1 MAKYLSPNQRIQ
13 KEYQDRKAAEK
24 EKQKAQEKK
33 NAEAKERETNYKE
46 ATKTSNFTHPTPP
59 SGSQPPQKATAKST
73 SNGNN
78 GSSFWVRS
86 SGQPT
91 AAQKREYNE
100 QKNRENGQDSIG
112 RRQYEERKRKE
123 KNKVLAYKKSQRNT
137 SKGYQDMIKRRE
149 DAEIKKY
156 EEAFG
161 RKINKGWR

>member
-59 SGSQPPQKATAKST
+59 SGSQPPQKTTAT
-73 SNGNN
+73 SNNN
-78 GSSFWVRS
+78 GSSYWVRS
-86 SGQPT
+86 SKQPT
-91 AAQKREYNE
+91 AAQKMEYNE

-112 RRQYEERKRKE
+112 RRQYEERKREE